1 MAKNLLSDLPL
12 WKQFEEA
19 ARKRRR
25 NPVSL
30 LTNFMREYL
39 ERLEDQKLDNEIKAS
54 VQRSGYDE
62 GDAVNLVRQYR
73 LEKKNR
79 RATS

>member
-12 WKQFEEA
+12 WEQFEEA

-30 LTNFMREYL
+30 LTDFMREYL

-62 GDAVNLVRQYR
+62 DDAVSLVRQYR